1 MLYISLMKKEKESVV
16 HFRNRLGKMNK
27 FDIKE
32 NVHLSFL
39 KRLKAYRKRIETF
52 VALENLP

>member
-16 HFRNRLGKMNK
+16 HLRNQLGKMNK